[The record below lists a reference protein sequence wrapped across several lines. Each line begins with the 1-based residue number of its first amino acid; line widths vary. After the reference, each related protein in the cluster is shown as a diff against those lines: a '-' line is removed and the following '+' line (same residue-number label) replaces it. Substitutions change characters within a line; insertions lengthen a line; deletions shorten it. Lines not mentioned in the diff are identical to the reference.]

1 MTTFKPGDK
10 VRRVGSS
17 ARWGIWLHHPVVTV
31 RAIDP
36 NGPLLFHG
44 LGGWYRPEPFELV
57 PEQVK
62 LDPDKWTH
70 EQGTHYSQVRTTN
83 PSPMVMAMWVLTELA
98 REGCLAWFGNS
109 AKPEPGASLS
119 TDAGYGS
126 IATSA
131 SIKVLV
137 QRIPPEFRLMYRN
150 IK

>member
-17 ARWGIWLHHPVVTV
+17 ARWGIWLRNPVVTV

-109 AKPEPGASLS
+109 AKPEPETVMVPMPRNVVEYYA
-119 TDAGYGS
+119 AGHGT
-126 IATSA
+126 ALA
-131 SIKVLV
+131 DGCRKALEDG
-137 QRIPPEFRLMYRN
+137 RA
-150 IK
+150 

>member
-109 AKPEPGASLS
+109 AKPEPETVMVELPR
-119 TDAGYGS
+119 S
-126 IATSA
+126 IAEHYARFKS
-131 SIKVLV
+131 
-137 QRIPPEFRLMYRN
+137 PELGKACRTALALDGA
-150 IK
+150 